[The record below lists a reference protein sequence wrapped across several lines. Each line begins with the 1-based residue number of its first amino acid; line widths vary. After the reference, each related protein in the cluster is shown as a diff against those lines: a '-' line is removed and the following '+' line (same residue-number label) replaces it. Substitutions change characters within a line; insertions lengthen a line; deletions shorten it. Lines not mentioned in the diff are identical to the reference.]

1 MDELTRILWEYA
13 CKYRLESCYD
23 RYMQEERKE
32 NEEVLQK
39 NQEKL
44 KNLCSVELWTKID
57 NLSDAL
63 ETIRLIDEEAA
74 FLCGL
79 RLGLSLR

>member
-1 MDELTRILWEYA
+1 MDKLTHALWEYA
-13 CKYRLESCYD
+13 NKYRLESCYD
-23 RYMQEERKE
+23 RHMQEERKE
-32 NEEVLQK
+32 NEQVACK
-39 NQEKL
+39 NREKL
-44 KNLCSVELWTKID
+44 ESLCSAEIWARIE

-63 ETIRLIDEEAA
+63 EIIRFVDEETA